1 MAGYGGRTRIA
12 RMSDPLFDRWGK
24 EFNVGD
30 VLFREGE
37 AGSVMYVVQS
47 GAVRISKRVGA
58 EEKTL
63 AVLGVGEF
71 IGEMAILNNK
81 PRSAT
86 ATVTEGPMRCLV
98 IDAQTLS
105 SMVTKNSEI
114 ALRLIKKLAKRLDSA
129 DALVEILMHRDPK
142 ARVLLALSRAAEAFG
157 EQREDGILVRVTA
170 AELASQVGVPDEVAD
185 ELMVRLRRLRIVEP
199 VNEGSVLVPD
209 LSRLEDFIDFLDV
222 PTRFNARV

>member
-1 MAGYGGRTRIA
+1 MA
-12 RMSDPLFDRWGK
+12 DPLFERWGT
-24 EFNVGD
+24 EFNVND

-37 AGSVMYVVQS
+37 TGNVMYVIQS

-63 AVLGVGEF
+63 AVLGPGEF
-71 IGEMAILNNK
+71 VGEMAILNNK
-81 PRSAT
+81 PRTAT

-98 IDAQTLS
+98 IDDRTLS
-105 SMVTKNSEI
+105 SMVSKSSEI

-157 EQREDGILVRVTA
+157 EQREDGILVRVTSS
-170 AELASQVGVPDEVAD
+170 ELASQVGVPEEVAS
-185 ELMVRLRRLRIVEP
+185 ELMLRLRRLRIIEP
-199 VNEGSVLVPD
+199 VTEGSVLVPD